1 MTQNTPKDTPKIAFI
16 GLGNMGGPMA
26 KNLLKN
32 GYQVTVYDLSEA
44 AQQQLSDAGA
54 STSSSP
60 KQAVQGADVVITM
73 LPASKHVNT
82 VYLGD
87 AEATQLTADGLLSEL
102 PSGTLVIDSSTIDAA
117 AARNVARIAT
127 TKGIDMVDAPV
138 SGGTAGAEAGTLTF
152 IVGGEDSAF
161 NRAEPILKAMGKN
174 IFHAGSN
181 GAGQV
186 AKICNNMLLGILMSG
201 TAEALNLGVKNGLD
215 AKVLSDIMLQ
225 SSGRNWTLEVYNPY
239 PGVLENVPS
248 SRGYSGGFMSQ
259 HMHKDLHLALQAAE
273 DINAEVPMG
282 AQAAALYDEHIK
294 EHNTKDFSSIMAHFD
309 SSVLR

>member
-1 MTQNTPKDTPKIAFI
+1 MTQNTPKIAFI

-239 PGVLENVPS
+239 PGVLKNVPS